1 MEKKMHT
8 RKVVIV
14 GAGRVGSHCALCLMF
29 RHLVNQ
35 IVLIDVNREAAEAQA
50 MDLQNLAS
58 GLGESFT
65 IRAGDYSDCAD
76 AHFVIMTAG
85 RSRKPG
91 QTRLEMLGATMQVLG
106 GIVPQIR
113 DSGFG
118 GILIS
123 VTNPSDIVAEYLYRT
138 MKLPRGHVFGT
149 GTALDSARLR
159 GIIGREI
166 GVDSR
171 QVNAFCMGEHG
182 DSSFIPT
189 SHISVG
195 GIQLREYLSMRK
207 DGGETQLDFDAIKKQ
222 VKEAGS
228 RIVKG
233 KGCTEFG
240 IASIVSQIIM
250 SILHNERAVIPLSAH
265 LEGEYG
271 ESGISIGVPCI
282 LSDQGVEQVLEIDLT
297 YDERR
302 AMRKSCDIV
311 RENLDKVFPEG

>member
-1 MEKKMHT
+1 
-8 RKVVIV
+8 
-14 GAGRVGSHCALCLMF
+14 
-29 RHLVNQ
+29 
-35 IVLIDVNREAAEAQA
+35 
-50 MDLQNLAS
+50 MDLQDLAS

-91 QTRLEMLGATMQVLG
+91 QTRLEMLGATMQVLD

-113 DSGFG
+113 DSGFE

-123 VTNPSDIVAEYLYRT
+123 VSNPSDIVAEYLYRT

-182 DSSFIPT
+182 DSEVPLWASATI
-189 SHISVG
+189 G
-195 GIQLREYLSMRK
+195 GVPMCDWTPLPGRKPLDAEVREQIHQ
-207 DGGETQLDFDAIKKQ
+207 D
-222 VKEAGS
+222 VKNAAYK
-228 RIVKG
+228 IING
-233 KGCTEFG
+233 KGATNYAIGMSGVDIIEAVLKDSNR
-240 IASIVSQIIM
+240 ILPVSSM
-250 SILHNERAVIPLSAH
+250 LHDFH
-265 LEGEYG
+265 
-271 ESGISIGVPCI
+271 GISDVCMSVPTLLNRSGVNTAINTPV
-282 LSDQGVEQVLEIDLT
+282 SD
-297 YDERR
+297 
-302 AMRKSCDIV
+302 
-311 RENLDKVFPEG
+311 RELAALNRSAETLKQTAAQFGF